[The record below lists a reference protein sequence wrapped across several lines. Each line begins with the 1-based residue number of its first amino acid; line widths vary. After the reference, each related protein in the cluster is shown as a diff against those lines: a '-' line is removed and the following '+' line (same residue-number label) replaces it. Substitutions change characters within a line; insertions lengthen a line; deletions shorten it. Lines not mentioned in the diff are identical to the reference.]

1 MPILLPILLPEVN
14 KNSTEEGYPMKASRL
29 RAQRKGF
36 TLMEIMVVI
45 IVIAVLASVAGPMIG
60 TITDQGRASA
70 TRAQMSN
77 IKSALVALKSDTGHY
92 PHSNASA
99 AGCSTTYSGADNT
112 MMNSDSANV
121 LYNGNFAQNQWGIA
135 PATWDARYKGPYM
148 DSDPSD
154 FMNDAWSTKIQY
166 EMDSSKHLWLHSAG
180 ADGAFDTNCANISK
194 DAYTGDDL
202 VLSIAIVK

>member
-14 KNSTEEGYPMKASRL
+14 KNSTEEGYPMKASGL

-92 PHSNASA
+92 PHCGSSA
-99 AGCSTTYSGADNT
+99 AANNEAYSGADNT
-112 MMNSDSANV
+112 MMNSDSNNV
-121 LYNGNFAQNQWGIA
+121 LYAGNFAKNEWNIA
-135 PATWDARYKGPYM
+135 NATWDARYKGPYM

-154 FMNDAWSTKIQY
+154 FMNDAWSTKIKY
-166 EMDSSKHLWLHSAG
+166 EMDSSNHLWLHSAG

-202 VLSIAIVK
+202 VLSIAVLK

>member
-1 MPILLPILLPEVN
+1 
-14 KNSTEEGYPMKASRL
+14 MKASGL

-92 PHSNASA
+92 PHSGSSA
-99 AGCSTTYSGADNT
+99 AADNETYSGADNT
-112 MMNSDSANV
+112 MMNSDSNNV
-121 LYNGNFAQNQWGIA
+121 LYAGNFAKSEWNIA
-135 PATWDARYKGPYM
+135 DTAWMHVTKDRTWIPT
-148 DSDPSD
+148 PL
-154 FMNDAWSTKIQY
+154 I
-166 EMDSSKHLWLHSAG
+166 L
-180 ADGAFDTNCANISK
+180 
-194 DAYTGDDL
+194 
-202 VLSIAIVK
+202 